1 MWRMVTRGL
10 VLGLLVMSLVS
21 SVSAQTEFIA
31 FLEKPVPN
39 ETVSGMVLVQGW
51 AVDPVGISRIDLIV
65 DGLYVHSA
73 NLSIPRTDVVES
85 NPDWSGTQN
94 RLPGYQT
101 GFSAARYSN
110 GTHTVMVRIFTEDNK
125 VYEVGQRTIV
135 VDNTINQ
142 PPFGYLETPDSV
154 AVYDVNG
161 SFPVSG
167 WAADVD
173 GIARIDVQIDG
184 LSTQSANYGDPR
196 PDVHNSFP
204 DLPSSLYSGFLSQV
218 DSTRLIDGI
227 HTMTVRATDRN
238 GLSRV
243 IGRRTIQVFNSENNL
258 RPFGSLDQPQRDAVL
273 FGNCEN
279 SGPVVSPPFTPE
291 NRITPVRGWALDL
304 GTREDTGRVAYAE
317 LLIDGVR
324 WYSTDD
330 CRFVTAYGALVDC
343 YGMPRPDVARYF
355 PTHPDSPRAGYY
367 FAMDVGSLYKAG
379 VNEGAHVLKV
389 RVGDQEQTFAEL
401 PGTAGIP
408 VFFSCMRNNTFAPVG
423 YIDFPGNYDY
433 VKGTV
438 QFLGWAVQQVATV
451 EIQIDG
457 VVAGVAEYGFLR
469 TDVQA
474 AYPSYGLVA
483 QRSGWRFNMDTT
495 QLADG
500 RHRLTVTALSTTG
513 GQRAEIGSVDFYVD
527 NIQQ

>member
-1 MWRMVTRGL
+1 MVTRGL

-21 SVSAQTEFIA
+21 SASAQTEFIA

-65 DGLYVHSA
+65 DGQYVHSA
-73 NLSIPRTDVVES
+73 NLSIPRTDVIES

-110 GTHTVMVRIFTEDNK
+110 GTHTVMVRIFTENNK
-125 VYEVGQRTIV
+125 VYEVGQRTIFI
-135 VDNTINQ
+135 DNTINQ

-173 GIARIDVQIDG
+173 GIDRIDVQIDS
-184 LSTQSANYGDPR
+184 LSTQSAVFGDPR

-204 DLPSSLYSGFLSQV
+204 DLPSSLYSGFLAQV
-218 DSTRLIDGI
+218 DSTRLIDGV
-227 HTMTVRATDRN
+227 HTMTVRVTDRK

-258 RPFGSLDQPQRDAVL
+258 RPFGSLDQPQRDAML
-273 FGNCEN
+273 FGNC
-279 SGPVVSPPFTPE
+279 GAPGTVVSPPIDPE

-304 GTREDTGRVAYAE
+304 GTRGDTGRVAYAE
-317 LLIDGVR
+317 LMVDGVR
-324 WYSTDD
+324 WYSTDN
-330 CRFVTAYGALVDC
+330 CRFDEDFDAFVDC
-343 YGMPRPDVARYF
+343 YGLPRPDVAKYF
-355 PTHPDSPRAGYY
+355 PTHPDSPRAGFY
-367 FAMDVGSLYKAG
+367 FAMDVGYLVSPVGLP
-379 VNEGAHVLKV
+379 EGRHVLKV

-401 PGTAGIP
+401 PSTSGVP
-408 VFFSCMRNNTFAPVG
+408 VFFACIGRSTFAPIG
-423 YIDFPGNYDY
+423 YIDFPHNFDY

-438 QFLGWAVQQVATV
+438 QFFGWALPFVSTV

-457 VVAGVAEYGFLR
+457 TVAGLAEYGFLR
-469 TDVQA
+469 TDVHA
-474 AYPSYGLVA
+474 AYPTYKNA
-483 QRSGWRFNMDTT
+483 AYQSGWRFNMDTT
-495 QLADG
+495 QLSDG
-500 RHRLTVTALSTTG
+500 RHRMTVTALSTSG

-527 NIQQ
+527 NIKQ